1 MSEKTVYLRCDKCG
15 VLNRVPADKIHSDPK
30 CGKCKDIIQILHI
43 PVDVTTANFDK
54 EVLAWPG
61 TVAVEFWTP
70 WCGHC
75 RTMAPLLEKLA
86 REKAGLLK
94 VVRVNLDSEPLLGP
108 RFGVTATPTF
118 YVYQNGHRH
127 GDISGAVP
135 KDQFEAWIE
144 AVLLAS

>member
-30 CGKCKDIIQILHI
+30 CGKCKDIIQI
-43 PVDVTTANFDK
+43 PKTSVDVTTANFDK

-75 RTMAPLLEKLA
+75 RTMAPLVEKLA

-94 VVRVNLDSEPLLGP
+94 VVKVNLDNEPFLGA
-108 RFGVTATPTF
+108 RFGITATPTF
-118 YVYQNGHRH
+118 YVYQNGNRL
-127 GDISGAVP
+127 GDISGAMP
-135 KDQFEAWIE
+135 KEQFETWIE
-144 AVLLAS
+144 AVLLAA